1 MINLNKNGRL
11 KKTTPNL
18 WDTKNFFRN
27 FDDYSD
33 FQQKSRGDKNMNN
46 TVATGQW
53 PISRAKPVF
62 KQKFLHSIAEQNL
75 D

>member
-1 MINLNKNGRL
+1 MGYQ
-11 KKTTPNL
+11 
-18 WDTKNFFRN
+18 DFFRN
-27 FDDYSD
+27 FDD